1 MKRAVNEAKEEWIKK
16 IIFEAECAIKD
27 GKQIQ
32 LDDREIATVEDFT
45 YLGSNIT
52 TDDEVKNEVA
62 VKLGKV
68 PLAAHDSLE
77 LVSHAQYD
85 LQIWGTTPFCP
96 VLPCIKCPLY
106 SCSL

>member
-1 MKRAVNEAKEEWIKK
+1 MRLRRSGLRKSYLRQSVLSRMANRFSWMMGKLPLLK
-16 IIFEAECAIKD
+16 ISLI
-27 GKQIQ
+27 
-32 LDDREIATVEDFT
+32 
-45 YLGSNIT
+45 LGIT
-52 TDDEVKNEVA
+52 KDDEVKNEVA

-68 PLAAHDSLE
+68 SLAAHDSQE